1 MPRPV
6 HFEISAD
13 DPERALHFYQAVFG
27 WKSQKWDGPQDYW
40 LISTGENAGHQLVAL
55 QLASY
60 LRAKGLVRLDDDPV
74 HAYVLQ
80 LVGGRHEL
88 SLGPAWREE
97 AAAATQLVLIGLEG
111 QIDSNCLQ
119 ASLLSACIQDA
130 N

>member
-60 LRAKGLVRLDDDPV
+60 LRAKGLVDIAEGALAQHSEEVDARPVLFDRRLPHDGE
-74 HAYVLQ
+74 YLRERQ
-80 LVGGRHEL
+80 RILLRLGLVRQAEKI
-88 SLGPAWREE
+88 E
-97 AAAATQLVLIGLEG
+97 VLIRQQGL
-111 QIDSNCLQ
+111 
-119 ASLLSACIQDA
+119 
-130 N
+130 